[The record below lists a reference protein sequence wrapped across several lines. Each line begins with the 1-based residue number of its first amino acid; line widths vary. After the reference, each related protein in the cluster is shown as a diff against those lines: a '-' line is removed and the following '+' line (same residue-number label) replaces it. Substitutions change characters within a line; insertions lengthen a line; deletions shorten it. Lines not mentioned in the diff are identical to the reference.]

1 MNSFGFEQWWGAI
14 CTPLFPLGSVQLSSY
29 RKPGIWR
36 PLFPAFP
43 GFPRFSP
50 PSAPRRQVCALPWPG
65 LNFPFKRISFLYEI
79 CFLSAF
85 PARSLLFHF
94 HFPFPFPYIF
104 FFYFYSRSQ
113 RLQLSFLLDFVLRVE
128 RAEWS
133 LLPLGGIL
141 LLLII
146 TLASPLARSGG
157 KCQVVVKFAT

>member
-1 MNSFGFEQWWGAI
+1 MLPF
-14 CTPLFPLGSVQLSSY
+14 SVSC
-29 RKPGIWR
+29 
-36 PLFPAFP
+36 AFP
-43 GFPRFSP
+43 T
-50 PSAPRRQVCALPWPG
+50 LPLP
-65 LNFPFKRISFLYEI
+65 LP
-79 CFLSAF
+79 
-85 PARSLLFHF
+85 
-94 HFPFPFPYIF
+94 FPFPFLIF

>member
-1 MNSFGFEQWWGAI
+1 MKYASFQRFLRVPSSS
-14 CTPLFPLGSVQLSSY
+14 TSTSTSLSLIY
-29 RKPGIWR
+29 
-36 PLFPAFP
+36 
-43 GFPRFSP
+43 
-50 PSAPRRQVCALPWPG
+50 
-65 LNFPFKRISFLYEI
+65 
-79 CFLSAF
+79 
-85 PARSLLFHF
+85 
-94 HFPFPFPYIF
+94 F